1 MKLYPNLIRP
11 VVDSLEEI
19 FQGKIFADKVIQK
32 TLKKDKRWGA
42 RDRAFIAETTYNV
55 VRWYRLL
62 YEIRGAQPESQS
74 DWWEIIGIW
83 FTINEVKLP
92 DWKEFAKLDTP
103 SILQQHAK
111 LSDRRIIKESIPD
124 WLDEVGVAELGI
136 KWPPT
141 LTALNQQAPLVIR
154 TNTLKTDRASL
165 QKILA
170 DKDIES
176 TTYGKDALILTKR
189 RNLFTLPEFKQ
200 GLFEIQDG
208 SSQEVVNYL
217 GVEPGM
223 WVIDACAGAGGK
235 ALHIGA
241 IMKNKGKIFA
251 LDIHEWKLKEL
262 RKRATRAGIDNIE
275 NRPIVNQKV
284 LKRLTERADRL
295 LLDVPCSGLGV
306 LKRNPDAKWK
316 IDVAFLEKVKNIQKD
331 ILQSYPKMLK
341 KGGQMVYATCSI
353 LPSEN
358 QQQVQTF
365 LAANKEYTLIK
376 EQQILPQDNGFD
388 GFYMALIQKAE

>member
-11 VVDSLEEI
+11 VVDALEEI

-62 YEIRGAQPESQS
+62 YEIRGAEPSSKS

-92 DWKEFAKLDTP
+92 DWKEFAKLDAST
-103 SILQQHAK
+103 ILQQHEK
-111 LSDRRIIKESIPD
+111 LSEKRIIKESIPN
-124 WLDEVGVAELGI
+124 WLDELGVAELGI

-141 LTALNQQAPLVIR
+141 LAALNQQAPLVIR
-154 TNTLKTDRASL
+154 TNTIKTDRATL

-176 TTYGKDALILTKR
+176 TPYGKDALILSKR

-208 SSQEVVNYL
+208 SSQEVANFLDVK
-217 GVEPGM
+217 PGM

-235 ALHIGA
+235 TLHIGA
-241 IMKNKGKIFA
+241 QMKNKGRIFA

-284 LKRLTERADRL
+284 LKRLTEKADRL

-316 IDVAFLEKVKNIQKD
+316 IDLAFLEKVKRIQKD
-331 ILQSYPKMLK
+331 ILRNYPKMLK

-358 QQQVQTF
+358 QQQVQAF
-365 LAANKEYTLIK
+365 LEENKEFTLIK

>member
-11 VVDSLEEI
+11 VVDALEEI
-19 FQGKIFADKVIQK
+19 FQGKVFADKVIQK

-62 YEIRGAQPESQS
+62 YEIRGVQPKTKS

-103 SILQQHAK
+103 TILQQQAK
-111 LSDRRIIKESIPD
+111 LSDKRVIKESIPD
-124 WLDEVGVAELGI
+124 WLDEIGVAELGI

-154 TNTLKTDRASL
+154 ANTLKTDRAAL

-241 IMKNKGKIFA
+241 QMKNKGKIFA

-316 IDVAFLEKVKNIQKD
+316 IDLAFLNKVKNIQKD

-358 QQQVQTF
+358 QQQVQAF
-365 LAANKEYTLIK
+365 LESNKEFTLIK